1 MRVRGKN
8 PKTVL
13 WNDEVTKSKEAA
25 WKVKICIYRNIKDMN
40 EQFGRKMNEYLNGN
54 QLFWKEVNKVNREK
68 VESCNKIKCE
78 GFGRII
84 LRTFIIWISRSRLQ
98 YTCVALMVFKEES

>member
-54 QLFWKEVNKVNREK
+54 QLFWQLAIRRQKKVVWNCTEKRREEK
-68 VESCNKIKCE
+68 
-78 GFGRII
+78 G
-84 LRTFIIWISRSRLQ
+84 
-98 YTCVALMVFKEES
+98 